1 MVLNRLFR
9 RGCNAGVGS
18 GLPWLAALV
27 LTLGA
32 CGDGVT
38 SLSSD
43 PVVPAT
49 PATPTAAA
57 NSVTVAMPQPGEIL
71 AYVGQSK
78 TITLAFRA
86 SEGIASGL
94 TLSLPAIAGWHAAGG
109 PLNCA
114 TVDTTDACR
123 LQVTYAPTGQA
134 ASSTLPLTFA
144 YIDSTG
150 ASRRGAHTLAYRAL
164 PANTIVTS
172 QQPEGVLRG
181 IVGKTA
187 TVTLDFNTSDGEAA
201 ASLAVTTDLTALPA
215 GWKSDKAQ
223 FGCPGLGRSQPCR
236 LTLTYIPLAPVTE
249 AMLDLAYRYV
259 DSGGVAQSGAA
270 SVRYSAILP
279 GSVIAAVDANG
290 LLLVKPGARREVTV
304 RFQTSDGVR
313 ASALRLSAD
322 PANTAGWRIAP
333 GWQGCATVQGSDS
346 CSLTLVFAPTLVL
359 GPATLSLPY
368 AYVDNIGELRSG
380 SVEIDYAS
388 RVYEAYIAD
397 YADDG
402 SGGVRLCTLGADG
415 GLSNCAAA
423 QIDLPAQGRSISHI
437 VASGRKAYVASLAAG
452 DRSAVFLCAI
462 AADGALKACRETGGI
477 RPGVR
482 HLSLRGATI
491 YLLTAE
497 GKILR
502 QDVDV
507 ASGEIRACPASRGS
521 CETADM
527 GRPVSALGFTGK
539 NGYVA
544 MPGIDSESKNVEA
557 RQCSIMVDG
566 DLDCSK
572 PAFLSD
578 YYFAAG
584 ALATLQDGDVSRVY
598 IVGEPYYLL
607 LDGGHAVISCGAPA
621 DGVPGCQTDAVAI
634 LDVTAFGTPALFRDM
649 TFDGRHAYI
658 VQEADIFRC
667 AVGENN
673 GTLPKCRLLAGSGAT
688 RHFALSINRID

>member
-1 MVLNRLFR
+1 MLLKRLFR
-9 RGCNAGVGS
+9 RGCNVGVVS

-27 LTLGA
+27 LTLAA
-32 CGDGVT
+32 CGDGDA

-43 PVVPAT
+43 PVGPAT
-49 PATPTAAA
+49 PAMPSVEA
-57 NSVTVAMPQPGEIL
+57 NSVTVAMPQQGEIL

-94 TLSLPAIAGWHAAGG
+94 TLSLPAIAGWRAAGG

-114 TVDTTDACR
+114 TVDMTDACR
-123 LQVTYAPTGQA
+123 LQVTYAPTGQT
-134 ASSTLPLTFA
+134 ASSTLPLSFA
-144 YIDSTG
+144 YTDSTG
-150 ASRRGAHTLAYRAL
+150 ASRQGAHTLAYRAL
-164 PANTIVTS
+164 PVNTIVTS

-201 ASLAVTTDLTALPA
+201 ASLALTTDLATLPA

-223 FGCPGLGRSQPCR
+223 FGCAGLGRSQPCR
-236 LTLTYIPLAPVTE
+236 LTLTYSPLAPAAE
-249 AMLDLAYRYV
+249 SMLELAYRYV
-259 DSGGVAQSGAA
+259 DSGGVGRSGAA

-279 GSVIAAVDANG
+279 GSVSAAVDANG
-290 LLLVKPGARREVTV
+290 PLLVKPGARREVTV

-322 PANTAGWRIAP
+322 PANTAGWSIGP
-333 GWQGCATVQGSDS
+333 GWHGCAAVQGSDS

-368 AYVDNIGELRSG
+368 AYIDNIGDLRSG
-380 SVEIDYAS
+380 SIEIDYAS

-415 GLSNCAAA
+415 GLANCTAA

-437 VASGRKAYVASLAAG
+437 VASGRQAYVASLAAG

-462 AADGALKACRETGGI
+462 AADGALKACQETGGI
-477 RPGVR
+477 RTGVR

-507 ASGEIRACPASRGS
+507 ASGEIRACPASRGN
-521 CETADM
+521 CVTADM
-527 GRPVSALGFTGK
+527 GRPVSALGFAGK

-544 MPGIDSESKNVEA
+544 MPGSALTNVEA
-557 RQCSIMVDG
+557 RQCSIMASG
-566 DLDCSK
+566 DLNCSK

-584 ALATLQDGDVSRVY
+584 ALATPQESDVSRIY
-598 IVGEPYYLL
+598 IVGEPYYAL
-607 LDGGHAVISCGAPA
+607 LDGAHGVIKCDVLA
-621 DGVPGCQTDAVAI
+621 DATVVGCDTGVVAI
-634 LDVTAFGTPALFRDM
+634 FDVTASGTAALFRDM
-649 TFDGRHAYI
+649 TFDGMHAYF
-658 VQEADIFRC
+658 VQEAGIFLC
-667 AVGENN
+667 DVGVND
-673 GTLPKCRLLAGSGAT
+673 GTLANCRLLAGSGAT